1 MKRIFIFFT
10 AILFYSGAF
19 AQYDTTAPYLKTKM
33 LPAFALLNT
42 DSVAFTQTVLATN
55 KPTIIMLYNPDCGHC
70 KEQLELF
77 LSMPEV
83 MEKAQLVLASTQP
96 LFKINQFYQK
106 YKLHKYPN
114 IFAGK
119 DYLWFLGKTYQP
131 KTIPVLAFYNAQNQ
145 FSFLSQGSATKA
157 EILNALKK

>member
-1 MKRIFIFFT
+1 MKTFLTFFT
-10 AILFYSGAF
+10 AIIFCSNIF

-33 LPAFALLNT
+33 LPEFSLLNT
-42 DSVAFTQTVLATN
+42 DSALFTQTVLAAS

-77 LSMPEV
+77 LAMPEV
-83 MEKAQLVLASTQP
+83 IENTQLVLASTQP
-96 LFKINQFYQK
+96 LFKIKQFYQK
-106 YKLHKYPN
+106 YKLHQYPN

-119 DYLWFLGKTYQP
+119 DYSWFLGKMYQP

-145 FSFLSQGSATKA
+145 FLFLSQGSAGKA
-157 EILNALKK
+157 QILDALKK